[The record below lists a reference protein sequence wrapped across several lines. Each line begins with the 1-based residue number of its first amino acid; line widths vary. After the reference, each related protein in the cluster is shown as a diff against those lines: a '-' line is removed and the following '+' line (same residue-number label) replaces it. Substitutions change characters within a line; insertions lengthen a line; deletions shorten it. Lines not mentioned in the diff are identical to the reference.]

1 MNFRQLEYILAV
13 NDQSHFGKAAEQCF
27 VSQATLSEM
36 IRKLE
41 EELGIV
47 IFDRSRSPVILTS
60 QGKDVIKNA
69 REIINKTNELKQ
81 LKSSLAGRLSGTIR
95 IGIIPTVAPLL
106 LPLII
111 KPFVNK
117 YPDINLKIKEATTAQ
132 LISDLEAN
140 QLDGAILATPVENI
154 DMNEYPL
161 YTEALKVYGIKDKT
175 KKLVRVRD
183 IKNSRIW
190 LLQEGHCLKDQ
201 VVSICELDKNSY
213 DIDRLEI
220 ECNSFATL
228 VSLVDDFGGY
238 TLLPELYVN
247 IMSRDRQIRTQSFEE
262 PEPKRQISMLVF
274 RPFVKKTQINALVEV
289 IRNQIN
295 MIEKK

>member
-13 NDQSHFGKAAEQCF
+13 NDLSHFGKAAEQCF

-69 REIINKTNELKQ
+69 RDIINKTNELKQ

-111 KPFVNK
+111 KPFVNA

-154 DMNEYPL
+154 DMNEL
-161 YTEALKVYGIKDKT
+161 IERLIV
-175 KKLVRVRD
+175 
-183 IKNSRIW
+183 
-190 LLQEGHCLKDQ
+190 
-201 VVSICELDKNSY
+201 
-213 DIDRLEI
+213 RLE
-220 ECNSFATL
+220 TL
-228 VSLVDDFGGY
+228 GFNIIGRKEGEVD
-238 TLLPELYVN
+238 EN
-247 IMSRDRQIRTQSFEE
+247 
-262 PEPKRQISMLVF
+262 
-274 RPFVKKTQINALVEV
+274 
-289 IRNQIN
+289 
-295 MIEKK
+295 

>member
-13 NDQSHFGKAAEQCF
+13 NDLSHFGKAAEQCF

-69 REIINKTNELKQ
+69 RDIINKTNELKQ

-111 KPFVNK
+111 KPFVNA

-175 KKLVRVRD
+175 KKLVRVKD

-201 VVSICELDKNSY
+201 VVSICELDKKSY

-247 IMSRDRQIRTQSFEE
+247 IMSKDRQIRTQSFEE

-289 IRNQIN
+289 IRKQIN
-295 MIEKK
+295 KIEKI

>member
-13 NDQSHFGKAAEQCF
+13 NEQSHFGKAAEQCF

-41 EELGIV
+41 DELEIV

-60 QGKDVIKNA
+60 QGKDVIRNA
-69 REIINKTNELKQ
+69 RDIIDKTHQLKQ
-81 LKSSLAGRLSGTIR
+81 LKSSLEGRLSGTIR

-111 KPFVNK
+111 KPFVNAF
-117 YPDINLKIKEATTAQ
+117 PDINLKIKEATTDQ

-140 QLDGAILATPVENI
+140 QLDGAILATPVADT

-175 KKLVRVRD
+175 KKLVRIKD
-183 IKNSRIW
+183 IKKSRIW

-201 VVSICELDKNSY
+201 IISICELDKKSY
-213 DIDRLEI
+213 EIDRLEI

-247 IMSRDRQIRTQSFEE
+247 IMSRDRQIKTQSFEQ
-262 PEPKRQISMLVF
+262 PEPKRQISMLVH
-274 RPFVKKTQINALVEV
+274 RPFVKKTQIDALVQV
-289 IRNQIN
+289 IRKEISK
-295 MIEKK
+295 IEKI